1 MNFNNRAIVR
11 FFLVQPEDQCL
22 LLLDDALLISTLKT
36 LLNGNDA
43 EYHVTSYN

>member
-11 FFLVQPEDQCL
+11 FFHVQSEDPCL
-22 LLLDDALLISTLKT
+22 LLLEDALLIVTLKT

-43 EYHVTSYN
+43 E